1 VRTRTWR
8 KGNLYLGSLLVDL
21 STGEVRKPSGR
32 VSKLPP
38 QPCRVLSLLIDRR
51 GQMLSRTEIREQ
63 LWGSVTFVD
72 FEKAINFCIR
82 QIRKTLGDS
91 GSSPRYIETLRRRG
105 FRLVA
110 PVRGVGPVS
119 QPGCVS
125 VSPSRLAVLPFGNCS
140 GDPQNDY
147 LASGI
152 TDLLATELGHIGGL
166 RVLSGT
172 TVMRY
177 GGTAQPVTEI
187 AAGLGTTF
195 VVEGSVL
202 RLGNKT
208 RIDVRL
214 VDGQT
219 EEQIWA
225 QGYDGDSRGI
235 SLLQKQAALAVLKNV
250 RARPTQPEDICFKHP
265 GTKAADA
272 REAYLQGR
280 FFCSKWTEQ
289 DLTRSA
295 RCFRRA
301 IERDPSYAPAFAG
314 LAHTQTM
321 LACFGVQPPE
331 PSCRLAKAAATKALN
346 LDDRLAEA
354 HAVLGWL
361 SVVHDWDWPEADR
374 RLRRALELSDTD
386 IAANFYYAFYLAI
399 GGAYKGALATM
410 QVARAVDPLSPW
422 INTDLGWLYL
432 SSRQH
437 DRAMEQ
443 LERTRE
449 LDPRFAVVH
458 FWLGNAYVRAGSYG
472 GGIQELRR
480 GVSLSRSSPQ
490 MNAGLAY
497 AYALAGNEQKA
508 RAILRTLHELSTRRY
523 VAPCELASVHLALGE
538 REQALALLEKAR
550 AQRDCWLALLTL
562 DPRFD
567 CLWSDGNFINLLGK
581 QLTPHHRVSRS
592 GVLLTPS

>member
-8 KGNLYLGSLLVDL
+8 KGNLCVGSLLVDL
-21 STGEVRKPSGR
+21 STGEVRKPSGKI
-32 VSKLPP
+32 SKLPP
-38 QPCRVLSLLIDRR
+38 QPCKVLSLLIDRR

-63 LWGSVTFVD
+63 LWGSLTFVD

-82 QIRKTLGDS
+82 QIRKALGDS

-105 FRLVA
+105 FRLVS
-110 PVRGVGPVS
+110 PVRGVGPAS
-119 QPGCVS
+119 RPGYVS
-125 VSPSRLAVLPFGNCS
+125 VSSSRLAVLPFGNCS

-152 TDLLATELGHIGGL
+152 TDLLVTELGHLGSL

-172 TVMRY
+172 SVMGY
-177 GGTAQPVTEI
+177 DVTAQPVTEI
-187 AAGLGTTF
+187 AAGLGATF

-202 RLGNKT
+202 RLGDKT
-208 RIDVRL
+208 RINVRL

-219 EEQIWA
+219 DEQIWA
-225 QGYDGDSRGI
+225 QSYDGDPRGI

-250 RARPTQPEDICFKHP
+250 RARTTQPEDTWFKHA
-265 GTKAADA
+265 GTRAADA
-272 REAYLQGR
+272 REAYIQGR
-280 FFCSKWTEQ
+280 FFCSKWTEE

-301 IERDPSYAPAFAG
+301 IERDPSYALAFAG

-331 PSCRLAKAAATKALN
+331 PSCRLARAAATKALN

-361 SVVHDWDWPEADR
+361 AVVHDWDWPEADR
-374 RLRRALELSDTD
+374 RLQRSLELSETD

-432 SSRQH
+432 SNRQY
-437 DRAMEQ
+437 DRAIEQ
-443 LERTRE
+443 LEHTRE

-458 FWLGNAYVRAGSYG
+458 FWLGNAYVRAGSYR

-508 RAILRTLHELSTRRY
+508 RAILRKLYELSARRY

-538 REQALALLEKAR
+538 RGQALALLEKAR

-567 CLWSDGNFINLLGK
+567 CLWSDRNFINLLGK
-581 QLTPHHRVSRS
+581 QLPHRRVSRR

>member
-1 VRTRTWR
+1 VTI
-8 KGNLYLGSLLVDL
+8 L
-21 STGEVRKPSGR
+21 
-32 VSKLPP
+32 
-38 QPCRVLSLLIDRR
+38 
-51 GQMLSRTEIREQ
+51 
-63 LWGSVTFVD
+63 TFVD

-91 GSSPRYIETLRRRG
+91 ASSPRYIETLRCRG

-152 TDLLATELGHIGGL
+152 TDLLATELGRIGGL

-172 TVMRY
+172 SVMRY

-187 AAGLGTTF
+187 AAGLGATF

-214 VDGQT
+214 VDGRT
-219 EEQIWA
+219 DEQIWA
-225 QGYDGDSRGI
+225 QGYDGDPRGI
-235 SLLQKQAALAVLKNV
+235 SLLQRQAALAVVENV
-250 RARPTQPEDICFKHP
+250 RARPTQPEDTYFKHP
-265 GTKAADA
+265 RTRAGEA
-272 REAYLQGR
+272 REAYIQGC
-280 FFCSKWTEQ
+280 FFRSKWTEEG
-289 DLTRSA
+289 LTTSA
-295 RCFRRA
+295 RFFRRA
-301 IERDPSYAPAFAG
+301 IERDPSYALAFAG
-314 LAHTQTM
+314 LAQTQTL

-331 PSCRLAKAAATKALN
+331 PSCRLAKAAATKALD
-346 LDDRLAEA
+346 LDDKLAEA

-361 SVVHDWDWPEADR
+361 SLVRDWDWPEADR
-374 RLRRALELSDTD
+374 RLRHSLELSGTD

-399 GGAYKGALATM
+399 GGAYKSALASM
-410 QVARAVDPLSPW
+410 QVARSVDPLSPG
-422 INTDLGWLYL
+422 INTDLGWLYM
-432 SSRQH
+432 SGRQL
-437 DRAMEQ
+437 DRARAIEQ

-449 LDPRFAVVH
+449 LDPQFAIVH
-458 FWLGNAYVRAGSYG
+458 FWLGIAYVRAGSYG
-472 GGIQELRR
+472 EGIQELRR
-480 GVSLSRSSPQ
+480 GVSLSRGSPQ

-508 RAILRTLHELSTRRY
+508 RAILRTLHELATHRY

-550 AQRDCWLALLTL
+550 SKRDCWLAFLVL
-562 DPRFD
+562 DPRFE
-567 CLWSDGNFINLLGK
+567 CLWSDGNLIKLLAK
-581 QLTPHHRVSRS
+581 QPSPHHSVSRS
-592 GVLLTPS
+592 GVLLTPSRRLRRWLGTKTERSGRP